1 MVLEDAKKKWNQQ
14 IFQPQ
19 IITRSSLSFETAPP
33 NKHASCI
40 GPKNEQNYYYIAVS
54 VWLSIARAMG
64 LPWLVCGFDSF
75 PVENLA
81 SSHWRWS
88 FQGWTSPILFET
100 TNQLV
105 LSTNKTLSTFQN
117 QWPSDTSTNGM
128 SRVFP
133 KLRHIQIIQIILLVI
148 YNHRKNSI
156 IQCFPMKHITFL
168 SPFYPHH
175 VPIEIS
181 MSWNVKT
188 MESIRKTRT
197 AQLAP
202 KIPSLWCLWQA
213 GLLQEPW
220 GSLRGW
226 PAGHDL
232 LYRMRKPWFW
242 TKNIG
247 KG

>member
-1 MVLEDAKKKWNQQ
+1 M
-14 IFQPQ
+14 FQPQ

-33 NKHASCI
+33 NKHAPCV

-64 LPWLVCGFDSF
+64 LPWLVCGFDSV

-88 FQGWTSPILFET
+88 FQGWKYHPFLFET

-133 KLRHIQIIQIILLVI
+133 KLRHIQIIQIIQIILLVI

-175 VPIEIS
+175 VPIEYPCHG
-181 MSWNVKT
+181 MWRPWNQYEKQGQHNSP
-188 MESIRKTRT
+188 EKF
-197 AQLAP
+197 
-202 KIPSLWCLWQA
+202 
-213 GLLQEPW
+213 
-220 GSLRGW
+220 
-226 PAGHDL
+226 PAFGACGRQDFCKSHEEAL
-232 LYRMRKPWFW
+232 EVGQRVMIYC
-242 TKNIG
+242 TG
-247 KG
+247 